1 MGRALTD
8 YCRSPTNQKVIQL
21 YHSRLDKLREV
32 LGERWNSDLLP
43 PEPEDEAE
51 PEEGAGSEAT
61 PIQVRKVFKKITPLV
76 VRREDIQC
84 RFCVK
89 KIKSV
94 KLMKRHLALKHPDE
108 DQTVHADEEDEP
120 KVTCFCSNRNG
131 NKCKKRMKIDQ
142 MYRHLRTHGFQPTR
156 PRKQKLRGF
165 LSSDGGVSY
174 EPVFLEDH
182 EDDPDFPSEEEE
194 EDTGNE
200 SDIEEVM
207 QTCCAFHKLDVK
219 YLRFVTD

>member
-1 MGRALTD
+1 MRANVGKFDLRCLTLKKDKTATVLKALQMFIGWVEALAD

-94 KLMKRHLALKHPDE
+94 KLMKRHLALKHPD
-108 DQTVHADEEDEP
+108 QNKLYLLMK
-120 KVTCFCSNRNG
+120 KVS
-131 NKCKKRMKIDQ
+131 
-142 MYRHLRTHGFQPTR
+142 
-156 PRKQKLRGF
+156 QKL
-165 LSSDGGVSY
+165 VIY
-174 EPVFLEDH
+174 
-182 EDDPDFPSEEEE
+182 
-194 EDTGNE
+194 
-200 SDIEEVM
+200 
-207 QTCCAFHKLDVK
+207 Q
-219 YLRFVTD
+219 